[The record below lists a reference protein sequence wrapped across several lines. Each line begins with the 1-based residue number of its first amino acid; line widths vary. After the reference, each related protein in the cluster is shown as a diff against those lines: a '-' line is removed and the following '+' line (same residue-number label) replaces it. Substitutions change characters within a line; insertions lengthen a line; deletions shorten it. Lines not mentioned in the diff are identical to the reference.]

1 MPVIINP
8 TTQIEEEIQGTVILE
23 YFGQQENFNYHT
35 VERPSILKLKYREF
49 GSTVK
54 ERSCDFILELEEFFN
69 IPLTLD
75 LMNRLVYR
83 DGDLKTHIGVLC
95 LEKMCYENSKLLISG
110 RYFHNSLSL
119 AYYMFECVKFDCLF
133 QFDEKRDRDFK
144 RRLKNLNKNLAELKD
159 MIHFTD

>member
-1 MPVIINP
+1 MQIINP
-8 TTQIEEEIQGTVILE
+8 TTHIKEEIQGTVILE

-35 VERPSILKLKYREF
+35 VDRPSILKLKYTEV
-49 GSTVK
+49 GTTNK

-75 LMNRLVYR
+75 LINRLVYR
-83 DGDLKTHIGVLC
+83 DGDLKTDIGVIC
-95 LEKMCYENSKLLISG
+95 LEKLYYENSKLIISG

-133 QFDEKRDRDFK
+133 QFDERRDRDFK
-144 RRLKNLNKNLAELKD
+144 RRLKNLNENLAELKH
-159 MIHFTD
+159 MILFTD